1 MIHSKGVRI
10 TYLYLPV
17 LLLALTLF
25 SCFEEVKI
33 SPSSDPPPKGKNEKG
48 LYIGGTAMNENG
60 VAVASYWKNGVPI
73 NLSATYPDAVFYN
86 SQGFG
91 MAMSGNDVY
100 VCGVLYTSKDNIPVY
115 WKNGVPVILTPG
127 TGQATGIAVVGN
139 SVYVS
144 GVLRADN
151 GNNYGVV
158 WKNGNISYLTQGATY
173 SSANTLL
180 VSGQTVHVGGYT
192 YQDDKTYA
200 TYWKNGNPQLL
211 TSGDNFAQVESLAI
225 AGNTV
230 YAAGREHGND
240 VGKYW
245 KDGQVVNLTDGSS
258 QVIISAVYTK
268 GHDVYVAGRRR
279 NGDASELVVWKNN
292 NIIIT
297 TPAPMNA
304 FDIQIQAVSVS
315 QSDVLVTGSVI
326 FRNENSSV
334 YTHATLWTNGEPQTL
349 AQGADGING
358 YYANSIVVKH

>member
-1 MIHSKGVRI
+1 MIHSKGVRN

-60 VAVASYWKNGVPI
+60 VPVASYWKNGVPI

-127 TGQATGIAVVGN
+127 TGVATSIAVVGN
-139 SVYVS
+139 NVYVS
-144 GVLRADN
+144 GVLRADD
-151 GNNYGVV
+151 GNNYAVV

-180 VSGQTVHVGGYT
+180 VSGQNVHVGGYI
-192 YQDDKTYA
+192 Y
-200 TYWKNGNPQLL
+200 
-211 TSGDNFAQVESLAI
+211 SG
-225 AGNTV
+225 
-230 YAAGREHGND
+230 
-240 VGKYW
+240 
-245 KDGQVVNLTDGSS
+245 
-258 QVIISAVYTK
+258 
-268 GHDVYVAGRRR
+268 
-279 NGDASELVVWKNN
+279 
-292 NIIIT
+292 
-297 TPAPMNA
+297 
-304 FDIQIQAVSVS
+304 
-315 QSDVLVTGSVI
+315 
-326 FRNENSSV
+326 
-334 YTHATLWTNGEPQTL
+334 
-349 AQGADGING
+349 
-358 YYANSIVVKH
+358 

>member
-1 MIHSKGVRI
+1 MIHSKGVRN

-25 SCFEEVKI
+25 SCFEEVKM

-48 LYIGGTAMNENG
+48 LYISGTGKNQDG
-60 VAVASYWKNGVPI
+60 VAVATYWKDGVPI

-86 SQGFG
+86 SVGFG
-91 MAMSGNDVY
+91 MAMSGNDIY
-100 VCGVLYTSKDNIPVY
+100 VCGVLYTSKGNIPAY

-127 TGQATGIAVVGN
+127 TGHATGIAVVGN
-139 SVYVS
+139 NVYIS
-144 GVLRADN
+144 GVLQFDN
-151 GNNYGVV
+151 GDMYGVV
-158 WKNGNISYLTQGATY
+158 WKNGVVSYLTEGTTF
-173 SSANTLL
+173 SLANTVV
-180 VSGQTVHVGGYT
+180 VSGQNVHVGGYII
-192 YQDDKTYA
+192 QEGKTYA

-230 YAAGREHGND
+230 YAAGRELGND

-258 QVIISAVYTK
+258 QVTISAVCTK
-268 GHDVYVAGRRR
+268 GHDVYLAGRRR

-297 TPAPMNA
+297 TPMNG
-304 FDIQIQAVSVS
+304 FDIQIHAVGLS
-315 QSDVLVTGSVI
+315 QSDVLVTGGVI

-334 YTHATLWTNGEPQTL
+334 YAHATLWTNGEPETL
-349 AQGADGING
+349 AQGADGINV
-358 YYANSIVVKH
+358 YLAKSIDVKN